1 MSHDPNRQENAEAP
15 SAPTIGARVRALRR
29 SVGMTQEDLAGD
41 RFSKEYVSQIE
52 RGKTRPSPQ
61 TVDWLA
67 ARLGTDREYLEH
79 GVHRRDLDAAL
90 AALDDA
96 EALSERHAYKEA
108 LERYREARP
117 AVEALASAP
126 LALRLDSGEAWALLR
141 DGEIDA
147 ALSLLERAGEHAR
160 AAACTDLDRA
170 RVTFRAAVARYSRSE
185 IPAAIALFTD
195 ALALADRSA
204 SDSLRIDILGWRSR
218 CHRRERDWSAAWDDV
233 ERALDLA
240 GRSGSLRQVA
250 EISFQASLVT
260 HRQGRWIVAR
270 KYAEQAMAAFEE
282 LGDRVTAARVLNN
295 IAGLDHLLG
304 DPVSAVS
311 RLQEAFAAFVDL
323 GLPVEAGYALSSQ
336 ADIYLTLDDFEH
348 AETQARKALE
358 LLGDRVDHLQEIG
371 TAQLALGRALS
382 GQGKADEAEQA
393 IAAAERT
400 FERARSTSHRA
411 DASIARGDLE
421 SSRGNDRAAATHF
434 RQAVESLQGQEI
446 DFAGLIPGADG

>member
-15 SAPTIGARVRALRR
+15 SAPTIGARVRALRH
-29 SVGMTQEDLAGD
+29 SAGMTQEDLAAD

-52 RGKTRPSPQ
+52 RGKTRPSLQ
-61 TVDWLA
+61 ALEWLA

-79 GVHRRDLDAAL
+79 GVYRRDVDAAL
-90 AALDDA
+90 AALDAA
-96 EALSERHAYKEA
+96 EALTEKHAYTQA

-117 AVEALASAP
+117 AIEALASAP
-126 LALRLDSGEAWALLR
+126 LALRLESGEAWALLR
-141 DGEIDA
+141 DGEVDA
-147 ALSLLERAGEHAR
+147 ALSSLERGREQAR
-160 AAACTDLDRA
+160 AAACTDVDRA
-170 RVTFRAAVARYSRSE
+170 LLTFRLGVCRYSRSE
-185 IPAAIALFTD
+185 IPEAIALFTE

-204 SDSLRIDILGWRSR
+204 ADSLRADILGWRSR

-233 ERALDLA
+233 ERALDVA
-240 GRSGSLRQVA
+240 EHSGSLQQVA

-270 KYAEQAMAAFEE
+270 KYAEAAMAAFEE
-282 LGDRVTAARVLNN
+282 LGDRATAARVLNN

-304 DPVSAVS
+304 DPAGAVA
-311 RLQEAFAAFVDL
+311 RLQQAFATFVDL

-336 ADIYLTLDDFEH
+336 ADIYLSLSDFER

-358 LLGDRVDHLQEIG
+358 LLGDRVDHLQEVG
-371 TAQLALGRALS
+371 TAQLALGRALA
-382 GQGKADEAEQA
+382 GQGRDGEAEEA

-400 FERARSTSHRA
+400 FERARSTSHQA

-421 SSRGNDRAAATHF
+421 SSRGNDRGAASHF
-434 RQAVESLQGQEI
+434 RQAVESLQGPETG
-446 DFAGLIPGADG
+446 FAGLLEADGY